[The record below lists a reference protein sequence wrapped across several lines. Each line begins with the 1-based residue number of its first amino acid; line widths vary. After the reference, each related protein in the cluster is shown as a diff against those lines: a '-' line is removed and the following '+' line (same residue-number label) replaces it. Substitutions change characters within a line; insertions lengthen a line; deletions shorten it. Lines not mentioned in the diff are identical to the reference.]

1 MQLSLT
7 EGQRLQREG
16 QETVAAKNAKFV
28 FMMREA
34 AKMHS
39 TVWGSVTTDDLRK
52 IAVSAG
58 MYPTH
63 HNCWG
68 SVLKGKGW
76 TVIGRQPSKLPGN
89 RAREIKVWKWEGV

>member
-1 MQLSLT
+1 MIQLSLT

-16 QETVAAKNAKFV
+16 QETVAAKNKEFSYR
-28 FMMREA
+28 MREA
-34 AKMHS
+34 AKLHS
-39 TVWGSVTTDDLRK
+39 ALYGSVTTDDLRK

-68 SVLKGKGW
+68 SILKGKGW

-89 RAREIKVWKWEGV
+89 HARSISIWKWEG